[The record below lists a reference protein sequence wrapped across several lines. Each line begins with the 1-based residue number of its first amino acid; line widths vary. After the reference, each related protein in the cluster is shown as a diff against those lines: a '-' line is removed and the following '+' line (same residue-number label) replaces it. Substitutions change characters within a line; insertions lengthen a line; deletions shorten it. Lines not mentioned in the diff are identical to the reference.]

1 MSVEIQNRGPL
12 APDDLGHADVAPPV
26 ASPGRQ
32 NGQGTIETAVRHLRV
47 QQKTWEADGIASVT
61 FVDPGGEALPQ
72 WLPGAHLSL
81 HLPNGLTRE
90 YSLCSAPED
99 STSWTVAV
107 LRTSD
112 SRGGSKLIHDQ
123 LPVGALIKVEG
134 PRNNFTLDDA
144 EQYALVA
151 GGIGITPIISMV
163 RRLQAAGADW
173 SLLYT
178 GRSRSTM
185 AFLSEIATLPQDRI
199 TIHARDEAQ
208 GNYADL
214 AAAVGALPAQA
225 LVYACGPETLMQ
237 AVARAMN
244 DESQLRI
251 ERFKAPDVLPGP
263 EQANAG
269 FDVICQSTGQRIPV
283 APDVSVLDAL
293 NDAGVDV
300 PSSCA
305 EGICG
310 TCETR
315 VIKGE
320 VEHRDF
326 LLTPAER
333 TENKSMFVCVSRCK
347 SAELILDL

>member
-1 MSVEIQNRGPL
+1 MSIETQNRGPL
-12 APDDLGHADVAPPV
+12 DRDVMGYEDVP
-26 ASPGRQ
+26 SPGGSP
-32 NGQGTIETAVRHLRV
+32 GQQEGLGIKGTAVRHLRV
-47 QQKTWEADGIASVT
+47 QQKTWEADGIASIT
-61 FVDPGGEALPQ
+61 LVDPDGAPLPQ

-99 STSWTVAV
+99 ARSWTVAV

-112 SRGGSKLIHDQ
+112 SRGGSKLIHEQ
-123 LPVGALIKVEG
+123 LPVGALITVEG
-134 PRNNFTLDDA
+134 PRNNFELDEA
-144 EQYALVA
+144 ERYVLVA

-185 AFLSEIATLPQDRI
+185 AFLAEIAALPQERV
-199 TIHARDEAQ
+199 TIHAMDETN
-208 GNYADL
+208 GDHADL
-214 AAAVGALPAQA
+214 AAAVGALPSEA
-225 LVYACGPETLMQ
+225 LVYACGPEALMQ
-237 AVARAMN
+237 AVAHAMT
-244 DESQLRI
+244 DESRLRI
-251 ERFKAPDVLPGP
+251 ERFKAPEILPQP
-263 EQANAG
+263 DQSDTG
-269 FDVICQSTGQRIPV
+269 FDVICESTGQRIPV

-293 NDAGVDV
+293 NEAGVDV

-315 VIKGE
+315 VIKGD

-333 TENKSMFVCVSRCK
+333 TENKSMFVCVSRCR
-347 SAELILDL
+347 SRELILDL